1 MPGIAELA
9 LGAAPIAGGAL
20 LGAAAGSFKGPDV
33 RAMIAKDMD
42 LLERIPDDQPELKA
56 RLKASITERIS
67 DLVEGTERSR
77 ALREAAVSYSG
88 NWRDIVVFICAVL
101 FTIVWW
107 NVSHSRSNW
116 LVMFIAMIILSVVAA
131 IYAGRG
137 IARAIEQ
144 LHAQKRR
151 RRNLSSGRCPTAR
164 GCARGRRRRR
174 TPTPRCRRSGPGRGS
189 CSPWRCVADR
199 SRCGSRRRRART
211 R

>member
-1 MPGIAELA
+1 MPGIADIA

-20 LGAAAGSFKGPDV
+20 LGAAAGSFKGPDI

-77 ALREAAVSYSG
+77 AIREAAASYSG

-116 LVMFIAMIILSVVAA
+116 LVMFIAMIILSIVAG

-137 IARAIEQ
+137 IARAV
-144 LHAQKRR
+144 
-151 RRNLSSGRCPTAR
+151 
-164 GCARGRRRRR
+164 
-174 TPTPRCRRSGPGRGS
+174 RSFM
-189 CSPWRCVADR
+189 R
-199 SRCGSRRRRART
+199 SDDDKSQ
-211 R
+211 

>member
-20 LGAAAGSFKGPDV
+20 LGMTAGNLKAPDI
-33 RAMIAKDMD
+33 RGLIAKDMD

-56 RLKASITERIS
+56 RLKASIDQRID
-67 DLVEGTERSR
+67 DLVSSAERSR
-77 ALREAAVSYSG
+77 AIRQAALSYTG

-116 LVMFIAMIILSVVAA
+116 LLMFIVMVVLSIVAG

-137 IARAIEQ
+137 IVRAI
-144 LHAQKRR
+144 
-151 RRNLSSGRCPTAR
+151 AR
-164 GCARGRRRRR
+164 FSHRDRDE
-174 TPTPRCRRSGPGRGS
+174 PTP
-189 CSPWRCVADR
+189 
-199 SRCGSRRRRART
+199 
-211 R
+211 

>member
-33 RAMIAKDMD
+33 RGMIAKDMD

-56 RLKASITERIS
+56 RLKASITERIA
-67 DLVEGTERSR
+67 DLIEGTERSR
-77 ALREAAVSYSG
+77 AIREAAASYSG

-116 LVMFIAMIILSVVAA
+116 LVMFIAMIILSIVAA

-137 IARAIEQ
+137 IVRAIGSY
-144 LHAQKRR
+144 LHRNDEKPGKAQ
-151 RRNLSSGRCPTAR
+151 
-164 GCARGRRRRR
+164 
-174 TPTPRCRRSGPGRGS
+174 
-189 CSPWRCVADR
+189 
-199 SRCGSRRRRART
+199 
-211 R
+211 